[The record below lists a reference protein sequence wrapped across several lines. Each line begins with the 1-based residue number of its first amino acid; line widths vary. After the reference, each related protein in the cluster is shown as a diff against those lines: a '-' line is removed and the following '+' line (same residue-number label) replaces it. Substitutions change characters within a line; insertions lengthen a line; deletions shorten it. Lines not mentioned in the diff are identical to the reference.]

1 MYDKLRMTTLSVRLD
16 DRQARRLEARA
27 RALGLRKSDV
37 VRQLVDALVEEEP
50 MSWEE
55 ILKDVRA
62 MATKVKPEE
71 RVPNR
76 VLEDRRKRRR
86 FERVR

>member
-1 MYDKLRMTTLSVRLD
+1 MTTLSVRLN

-27 RALGLRKSDV
+27 RALGVRKSDV
-37 VRQLVDALVEEEP
+37 VRQLVDALEAEEP
-50 MSWEE
+50 FSWEE

-62 MATKVKPEE
+62 MAAKVKPEE
-71 RVPNR
+71 RIPNR
-76 VLEDRRKRRR
+76 VLEDRRKRRL